1 MFSTMLAHINWGNGS
16 TMIAFRELFYFALTC
31 IKYEDSIATF
41 NSKLSRTDHDYKL
54 KRHRN
59 L

>member
-1 MFSTMLAHINWGNGS
+1 MLAHINWGNGS
-16 TMIAFRELFYFALTC
+16 TMIAFRERFYFALTC